1 MRRRRG
7 AAERRQGAAER
18 RADRRGTAAERRR
31 GAAERRAD
39 RRGTAAERRQTAA
52 DRRQTAADRR
62 QTAAERR
69 QTAAE
74 RRRAPRPRRQ
84 APPNRRQASRDR
96 RGRLLGPATHAPAAA
111 TSVRKRWRMSNSGGM
126 SESALSPAVSKAV
139 KTLACALCRTKATEE
154 ADGTCEG
161 RTREDLRALLVGL
174 STAWGDKRPTK
185 NQVDAM
191 VGHVLKHVDA
201 QLRLDEQQP
210 PAGAGTATGAGAP
223 PAGKPAPLY
232 QWGTPSN
239 PSEARAFDRSATEKL
254 TSKKTCV
261 APPLAPHAASPL
273 APHAANRPAAHPHL
287 LPGGSSEACLFFSLT
302 PTPAVV

>member
-1 MRRRRG
+1 
-7 AAERRQGAAER
+7 
-18 RADRRGTAAERRR
+18 
-31 GAAERRAD
+31 
-39 RRGTAAERRQTAA
+39 
-52 DRRQTAADRR
+52 
-62 QTAAERR
+62 
-69 QTAAE
+69 
-74 RRRAPRPRRQ
+74 
-84 APPNRRQASRDR
+84 
-96 RGRLLGPATHAPAAA
+96 
-111 TSVRKRWRMSNSGGM
+111 MSNSGGM

-174 STAWGDKRPTK
+174 SSAWGDKRPTK

-191 VGHVLKHVDA
+191 VGHVVKHVDA

-273 APHAANRPAAHPHL
+273 APHAANRSAAHPHL
-287 LPGGSSEACLFFSLT
+287 LPGSGG
-302 PTPAVV
+302 

>member
-1 MRRRRG
+1 
-7 AAERRQGAAER
+7 
-18 RADRRGTAAERRR
+18 
-31 GAAERRAD
+31 
-39 RRGTAAERRQTAA
+39 
-52 DRRQTAADRR
+52 
-62 QTAAERR
+62 
-69 QTAAE
+69 
-74 RRRAPRPRRQ
+74 
-84 APPNRRQASRDR
+84 
-96 RGRLLGPATHAPAAA
+96 
-111 TSVRKRWRMSNSGGM
+111 MSNSGGM

-174 STAWGDKRPTK
+174 SSAWGDKRPTK

-191 VGHVLKHVDA
+191 VGHVVKHVDA

-302 PTPAVV
+302 PTPAVMGSQEECIKAKLAERVGEARVPLELKLEELLGFIGTGVELLGAIYAPSQVRCHAPSRDRHLPSHPHPPRAALDTASPRRCALTRPNPRRRGLPTRRPPSRTGARVP